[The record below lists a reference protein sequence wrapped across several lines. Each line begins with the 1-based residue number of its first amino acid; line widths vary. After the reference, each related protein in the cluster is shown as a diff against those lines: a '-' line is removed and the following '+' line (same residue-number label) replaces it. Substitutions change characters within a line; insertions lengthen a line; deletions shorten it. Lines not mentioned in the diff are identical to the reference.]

1 MLGIFNSLR
10 KKVVDAV
17 SEGDT
22 DVSDEKKVDNLISLG
37 VLLWAVAEADDKFLP
52 EEEESIAEILKTYG
66 HIRKEDMSI
75 VLRAIEEAS
84 LERVDFYKFT
94 SEVSKDLEY
103 DAKVEIIEDL
113 FRVACSDKDLDN
125 EEYEMIRKISGLL
138 KVEHKEFIDAKMR
151 VKKEF
156 GINNSE
162 L

>member
-1 MLGIFNSLR
+1 VLGIFNSLR